1 MRYHAFNGPYVASSL
16 FVRPFSIKPTREWHS
31 NELKGKALSL
41 FEEGKGYKAV
51 STSLSVPMHTVR
63 DWYRS
68 YKANTIANSKKRSPG
83 LRPEV
88 KEKILALAKEGR
100 SYSEIVAMTGFNFV
114 RRQSTIP
121 LRG

>member
-1 MRYHAFNGPYVASSL
+1 MSSKAKPWRCL
-16 FVRPFSIKPTREWHS
+16 KRVR
-31 NELKGKALSL
+31 
-41 FEEGKGYKAV
+41 GYKAV

-68 YKANTIANSKKRSPG
+68 YKANTFANSKKRSPG
-83 LRPEV
+83 LRPED
-88 KEKILALAKEGR
+88 KEKIVALAKEGR
-100 SYSEIVAMTGFNFV
+100 SYSEIVAITGFNFV